1 MIDGVRY
8 HKDRPASCR
17 QCYFWKNRKVG
28 CTLGKENCYY
38 LAESPKKK
46 NPCERCCY
54 GPCVS
59 FCMKKVLV
67 NRLQMTQEDLTQEL
81 NIGYVH
87 MNGIENGRKGCSIDL
102 LLEIAEVLDVSTDYL
117 LTGRL
122 SGGTNTA
129 KNKLKEIAARLNE
142 IVGQLDA

>member
-1 MIDGVRY
+1 MNHNKTILIDGVRY

-46 NPCERCCY
+46 SPCEGCCY

-59 FCMKKVLV
+59 SKAEPLQEAPGHAAEGRPEQGTAEVPVLPV
-67 NRLQMTQEDLTQEL
+67 FPARVPVSEVPVCDLSL
-81 NIGYVH
+81 
-87 MNGIENGRKGCSIDL
+87 RKGPQYRVP
-102 LLEIAEVLDVSTDYL
+102 EKAP
-117 LTGRL
+117 
-122 SGGTNTA
+122 
-129 KNKLKEIAARLNE
+129 
-142 IVGQLDA
+142 

>member
-1 MIDGVRY
+1 MPEVFRHFLKPGIGSLSLVHPSGIRT
-8 HKDRPASCR
+8 RPGIVSSAPR
-17 QCYFWKNRKVG
+17 MRRKGREMYFDQVEF
-28 CTLGKENCYY
+28 GKRIKE
-38 LAESPKKK
+38 
-46 NPCERCCY
+46 ER
-54 GPCVS
+54 
-59 FCMKKVLV
+59 
-67 NRLQMTQEDLTQEL
+67 NRLQMTQEDLAQEL

-87 MNGIENGRKGCSIDL
+87 MNAIERGRKGCSIDL

>member
-1 MIDGVRY
+1 MNHNKTILIDGVRY

-46 NPCERCCY
+46 SPCEGCCY

-59 FCMKKVLV
+59 FCMKKIL
-67 NRLQMTQEDLTQEL
+67 
-81 NIGYVH
+81 GY
-87 MNGIENGRKGCSIDL
+87 KG
-102 LLEIAEVLDVSTDYL
+102 EEVPACV
-117 LTGRL
+117 R
-122 SGGTNTA
+122 
-129 KNKLKEIAARLNE
+129 
-142 IVGQLDA
+142 

>member
-1 MIDGVRY
+1 M
-8 HKDRPASCR
+8 
-17 QCYFWKNRKVG
+17 YFNQVEF
-28 CTLGKENCYY
+28 GKRIKE
-38 LAESPKKK
+38 
-46 NPCERCCY
+46 ER
-54 GPCVS
+54 
-59 FCMKKVLV
+59 
-67 NRLQMTQEDLTQEL
+67 NRLQMTQEDLAQEL
-81 NIGYVH
+81 N
-87 MNGIENGRKGCSIDL
+87 KGCSIDL